1 MFEEEATLLQRLS
14 VYYTTDF
21 WESYDREWDSTE
33 RAEGEH
39 GREEYEVRVELICL
53 NFFCR
58 FHLS

>member
-14 VYYTTDF
+14 VSYTTDF

-39 GREEYEVRVELICL
+39 GREEYEVRVE
-53 NFFCR
+53 FA
-58 FHLS
+58 